1 MNGIF
6 AIEKPSG
13 ISSSQFLLKLQNVLM
28 SSSVF
33 SKEIQRATAE
43 RMQQFQRETGKVPSK
58 RKLRKV
64 SKVKMGHGG
73 TLDPLASGVLV
84 IGVGTGTK
92 KLGQYLSGTVKVYES
107 EALFGVSTT
116 SGDVEGEILSMHA
129 VDHLTMAELKTMEQK
144 LVGTLKQTPPI
155 FAALKMNGKPLHQYA
170 REGLPLPRAIEPRQ
184 VEIHSLQIFPDSL
197 NTDHGY
203 QLLRPTTKESEETVS
218 GLSHQKNL
226 LTDTLYFSK
235 QYCDSQGWETE
246 NAQVEP
252 PFTLNDEQIHAL
264 IEKGDEYRAP
274 LLHFKA
280 KVSSGTYIRS
290 LISDI
295 GKAMR
300 SSSYMVKLIRCQQQ
314 DWALDKQNVF
324 KMEDFTE
331 NDEAVWT
338 EVLEKVLE
346 KGSAV
351 NVGEEMVKAQEKV
364 SGLQQEL
371 NVQAQRD
378 SAADVSGPEPAVSDE
393 APAAGT
399 KRPLEGEE
407 EENHSRLGPNDV

>member
-28 SSSVF
+28 NSMVF

-43 RMQQFQRETGKVPSK
+43 RMQQYQRETGKVPSK

-64 SKVKMGHGG
+64 AKVKMGHGG

-84 IGVGTGTK
+84 VGVGSGTK
-92 KLGQYLSGTVKVYES
+92 KLSEYLSGTVKVYES

-129 VDHLTMAELKTMEQK
+129 VNHITMEDLKTMEQK
-144 LVGTLKQTPPI
+144 LVGSLKQTPPI

-184 VEIHSLQIFPDSL
+184 VEIYDLNVFPDSL
-197 NTDHGY
+197 
-203 QLLRPTTKESEETVS
+203 TTNHSYTFLKPVTEETQETVS
-218 GLSHQKNL
+218 EFNHKQNL
-226 LTDTLYFSK
+226 LTDKLYFSK
-235 QYCDSQGWETE
+235 QYCDSQGWESEDARVDPPITLSDE
-246 NAQVEP
+246 DLQKLIAQ
-252 PFTLNDEQIHAL
+252 
-264 IEKGDEYRAP
+264 GDNYRAP

-295 GKAMR
+295 GKALR

-314 DWALDKQNVF
+314 EWALDRHNVF
-324 KMEDFTE
+324 NLEDFTE
-331 NDEAVWT
+331 NDEAIWT

-346 KGSAV
+346 DGSSVDVRKELKKARDDFNKRKQDLANQAESDLGAATITSTGSV
-351 NVGEEMVKAQEKV
+351 EEHMP
-364 SGLQQEL
+364 S
-371 NVQAQRD
+371 
-378 SAADVSGPEPAVSDE
+378 SAG
-393 APAAGT
+393 AGT
-399 KRPLEGEE
+399 KRSLDEE
-407 EENHSRLGPNDV
+407 EEANHKD

>member
-28 SSSVF
+28 KSAVF

-43 RMQQFQRETGKVPSK
+43 RMQQYQRETGKVPSK
-58 RKLRKV
+58 RKLRNV

-84 IGVGTGTK
+84 VGVGTGTK
-92 KLGQYLSGTVKVYES
+92 KLSEYLSGTVKVYES

-129 VDHLTMAELKTMEQK
+129 VDHLTMDELKSLEKK
-144 LVGTLKQTPPI
+144 LVGSLKQTPPI

-184 VEIHSLQIFPDSL
+184 VEIYDLNIFSDSL
-197 NTDHGY
+197 TRDHNY
-203 QLLRPTTKESEETVS
+203 KLMKPTTKESEEIVS
-218 GLSHQKNL
+218 ELSQQKNL
-226 LTDTLYFSK
+226 LTDKLYFSK
-235 QYCDSQGWETE
+235 QFCESQAWDSEE
-246 NAQVEP
+246 ARVEP
-252 PFTLNDEQIHAL
+252 PIALNDEQIQQL
-264 IEKGDEYRAP
+264 VDQGDDYKAP

-295 GKAMR
+295 GKALR

-314 DWALDKQNVF
+314 EWALERNNVF
-324 KMEDFTE
+324 NMEDFTA

-338 EVLEKVLE
+338 QVLEKVLE
-346 KGSAV
+346 KGSSV
-351 NVGEEMVKAQEKV
+351 DVKEELLNAQTVYNGRK
-364 SGLQQEL
+364 QEL
-371 NVQAQRD
+371 EEQAK
-378 SAADVSGPEPAVSDE
+378 ADLECETEPELSTETTEPATNGVKRGLEDDGDE
-393 APAAGT
+393 P
-399 KRPLEGEE
+399 
-407 EENHSRLGPNDV
+407 

>member
-28 SSSVF
+28 NSTVF

-84 IGVGTGTK
+84 VGVGTGTK

-129 VDHLTMAELKTMEQK
+129 VDHLTMAELKTMEKK

-184 VEIHSLQIFPDSL
+184 VEIHSLEVFPDSL
-197 NTDHGY
+197 STDHSY

-218 GLSHQKNL
+218 GLSHQSNL

-246 NAQVEP
+246 DARVESP
-252 PFTLNDEQIHAL
+252 LVLSAEQMHDL
-264 IEKGDEYRAP
+264 VQKGDEYRAP

-300 SSSYMVKLIRCQQQ
+300 SSSYMVKLVRCQQQ

-338 EVLEKVLE
+338 EVLEKVLD

-351 NVGEEMVKAQEKV
+351 DIKEEMVQAQRKINN
-364 SGLQQEL
+364 LQQEL
-371 NVQAQRD
+371 NAQAQRD
-378 SAADVSGPEPAVSDE
+378 LTADGTISEPAKKEE
-393 APAAGT
+393 ASGAGT
-399 KRPLEGEE
+399 KRTLDDEGEK
-407 EENHSRLGPNDV
+407 NLP

>member
-28 SSSVF
+28 NSTVF

-43 RMQQFQRETGKVPSK
+43 RMLQYQRETGKVPSK

-64 SKVKMGHGG
+64 AKVKMGHGG

-84 IGVGTGTK
+84 VGVGTGTK
-92 KLGQYLSGTVKVYES
+92 KLSQYLSGTVKVYES

-129 VDHLTMAELKTMEQK
+129 VDHITMAGLKTMEQK
-144 LVGTLKQTPPI
+144 LVGSLKQTPPI

-184 VEIHSLQIFPDSL
+184 VEIYDLQIFPDSL
-197 NTDHGY
+197 TTDHGY
-203 QLLRPTTKESEETVS
+203 KLLRPTTKESEETVS
-218 GLSHQKNL
+218 ELSHQKNL

-235 QYCDSQGWETE
+235 QYCESQGWDSE
-246 NAQVEP
+246 NARVEP
-252 PFTLNDEQIHAL
+252 PLVLSDEEMQKL
-264 IEKGDEYRAP
+264 VTKGDEYRAP

-290 LISDI
+290 LISDV
-295 GKAMR
+295 GKAVR

-314 DWALDKQNVF
+314 DWALEKHNVF
-324 KMEDFTE
+324 TMEDFTE

-338 EVLEKVLE
+338 AVLEKVLE
-346 KGSAV
+346 KGASV
-351 NVGEEMVKAQEKV
+351 DVKHEIIEAQKAFSSRE
-364 SGLQQEL
+364 QEL
-371 NVQAQRD
+371 AAQAQSDLNRD
-378 SAADVSGPEPAVSDE
+378 AADTHTVKENVSEGT
-393 APAAGT
+393 GT
-399 KRPLEGEE
+399 KRPLDDEDHEKSATAS
-407 EENHSRLGPNDV
+407 HQ